1 MKKVTLTF
9 LVMVVTAAG
18 LALACGDDDDD
29 SSTRNESVAVEA
41 DTSIVD
47 DGAESAAP
55 QTVGDDAIE
64 EETGDDG
71 ASAVPSEGEAPVPA
85 SLGTFDR
92 KIIESAT
99 IEVEVD
105 NVVQSFSTAS
115 RIAAESGGF
124 VASSNVFSEDDERFA
139 TLTIRVPASEYS
151 DALERLRGLG
161 EVVSEGSNAND
172 VTEEFTDLESRL
184 RNLEAIEAQYVQL
197 LSQATT
203 IDEILVVQDR
213 LNVTRA
219 EIEQIKGRINVIN
232 DLSELASIE
241 VFLAP
246 PAAAP
251 APEGGEGWQLFA
263 PAEAALENS
272 YDALRHL
279 ASGVIAAGIYGLWIL
294 PLAVIGLFA
303 ARVLS
308 RRGTTQTS

>member
-71 ASAVPSEGEAPVPA
+71 ASAAPSEGEAPVPA

-99 IEVEVD
+99 IELEVD
-105 NVVQSFSTAS
+105 DVVQSFSTAS

-151 DALERLRGLG
+151 DALERLRG
-161 EVVSEGSNAND
+161 
-172 VTEEFTDLESRL
+172 
-184 RNLEAIEAQYVQL
+184 
-197 LSQATT
+197 
-203 IDEILVVQDR
+203 
-213 LNVTRA
+213 
-219 EIEQIKGRINVIN
+219 
-232 DLSELASIE
+232 
-241 VFLAP
+241 
-246 PAAAP
+246 
-251 APEGGEGWQLFA
+251 
-263 PAEAALENS
+263 
-272 YDALRHL
+272 
-279 ASGVIAAGIYGLWIL
+279 
-294 PLAVIGLFA
+294 
-303 ARVLS
+303 
-308 RRGTTQTS
+308 